1 MLQNDQLLLQKM
13 CEIKREVNP
22 TTTELNI
29 GVCEGRHE
37 MPCKIFVYG
46 STIEDPSNI
55 TALEQWANFVIA
67 TIVHYKQ
74 CGNLTINLYVTGLTM
89 ATLSIINAVKRANTS
104 SAVHDYGLLKLELV
118 CKHYNTATASYVDQP
133 ISVM

>member
-1 MLQNDQLLLQKM
+1 VLQNDQLLLQKM
-13 CEIKREVNP
+13 CEIKQIVNP

-29 GVCEGRHE
+29 GVCKGRHE
-37 MPCKIFVYG
+37 MPCKFFVYE

-55 TALEQWANFVIA
+55 AALEQWANFVIA

-104 SAVHDYGLLKLELV
+104 SAVHDYGLSKLELV
-118 CKHYNTATASYVDQP
+118 CKHYNIATASYVDQP
-133 ISVM
+133 IIVM

>member
-55 TALEQWANFVIA
+55 TALEQWANVVIA

-89 ATLSIINAVKRANTS
+89 ATLSIVNAVKRANTS

-133 ISVM
+133 IIVM

>member
-1 MLQNDQLLLQKM
+1 
-13 CEIKREVNP
+13 
-22 TTTELNI
+22 
-29 GVCEGRHE
+29 

-133 ISVM
+133 IIVM

>member
-104 SAVHDYGLLKLELV
+104 SAVRDY
-118 CKHYNTATASYVDQP
+118 
-133 ISVM
+133 